1 LTGVDPSSEENCDL
15 AKSSRHIPRRQT
27 PLANALA

>member
-15 AKSSRHIPRRQT
+15 AKSSRHISPRQT
-27 PLANALA
+27 TLGRSL